1 MTIVI
6 RIALA
11 ILFLNELI
19 VGAWN
24 QFFPRSFYDT
34 FPTVDLTPPFSE
46 HYARDFGG
54 ATLGIA
60 VLLGIALVTAK
71 ASWIL
76 PATIAYTVF
85 SIPHFVFH
93 AARLEHDARR
103 GRVPADRQ
111 RGCRPARPS
120 RPRAHAAARSPQPAF
135 CTRTLTSNATMTVL
149 NPNAMRLFSDTML
162 RIGVLVMVTSAVENV
177 VPTCTA
183 R

>member
-1 MTIVI
+1 MTLTI

-60 VLLGIALVTAK
+60 VLLGVALVTAK
-71 ASWIL
+71 TRWIL

-85 SIPHFVFH
+85 SVPHFVFH
-93 AARLEHDARR
+93 AAHLEHATTGEAAFLVIGNAVVALLGVVALGLALLRDRR
-103 GRVPADRQ
+103 RNRVSPQ
-111 RGCRPARPS
+111 RPS
-120 RPRAHAAARSPQPAF
+120 EK
-135 CTRTLTSNATMTVL
+135 
-149 NPNAMRLFSDTML
+149 
-162 RIGVLVMVTSAVENV
+162 I
-177 VPTCTA
+177 
-183 R
+183 

>member
-1 MTIVI
+1 MTLTI

-93 AARLEHDARR
+93 AAHLEHTTPGEAVFLLIGNAVVALLGLLALALTLLR
-103 GRVPADRQ
+103 DRLSP
-111 RGCRPARPS
+111 RSAPERS
-120 RPRAHAAARSPQPAF
+120 RATPR
-135 CTRTLTSNATMTVL
+135 
-149 NPNAMRLFSDTML
+149 
-162 RIGVLVMVTSAVENV
+162 
-177 VPTCTA
+177 
-183 R
+183 